1 VEKGTRGGGT
11 GDRARTGGPIAGD
24 ADVCGEGGRSF
35 PRGSSPAAHRHVHT
49 GEKPY
54 KCPQCGKS
62 FGRSSHLI
70 AHQRTH
76 THERPYKCPDCGK

>member
-1 VEKGTRGGGT
+1 
-11 GDRARTGGPIAGD
+11 
-24 ADVCGEGGRSF
+24 
-35 PRGSSPAAHRHVHT
+35 

-54 KCPQCGKS
+54 KCPECGKS

-76 THERPYKCPDCGK
+76 THERPYSCPDCGKSFNQRSNLLIHQRVH